1 MNYVTELFYNVI
13 ESLLFTG
20 FIAAYFEVKQK
31 YSKKV
36 TITISF
42 ALIFGMITLMTI
54 LDPSWV
60 ITLSIFIFYLV
71 CILEFFYKGTLLE
84 HLLISIIASSLL
96 AIIDVCVFTFMS
108 KILGVEYR
116 ELIIKSNLSRFLT
129 VLITKMI
136 YLIVSSIIISIKKRY
151 ILMFHS
157 VELIMI
163 LTTLSVS
170 CLLISIVRN
179 IIYNTKEHYHAFFII
194 LLCVLLFNIGQFYMM
209 IYISRKNL
217 KEKSISLMQKQIEMQ
232 EDSIRNLEVKYDETA
247 KIRHDMKSH
256 ISCALKLAEQG
267 DNKELIDYL
276 NELSENKINKIVSY
290 VKTERKI
297 LGAVINSKLGMAE
310 SKGFDMQCVILNE
323 MDNIKDIDAGILLA
337 NLLDNAIEACD
348 KNDKHSEIMLKI
360 WSDAGY
366 YCIEISNTV
375 EIDVLAENPNLF
387 TSKSNK
393 ELHGVGL
400 KSVKDIVEKYNGM
413 INFKQKA
420 NTFYVY
426 VSLEK

>member
-1 MNYVTELFYNVI
+1 M
-13 ESLLFTG
+13 
-20 FIAAYFEVKQK
+20 
-31 YSKKV
+31 
-36 TITISF
+36 
-42 ALIFGMITLMTI
+42 
-54 LDPSWV
+54 
-60 ITLSIFIFYLV
+60 
-71 CILEFFYKGTLLE
+71 
-84 HLLISIIASSLL
+84 
-96 AIIDVCVFTFMS
+96 
-108 KILGVEYR
+108 
-116 ELIIKSNLSRFLT
+116 
-129 VLITKMI
+129 
-136 YLIVSSIIISIKKRY
+136 
-151 ILMFHS
+151 
-157 VELIMI
+157 
-163 LTTLSVS
+163 
-170 CLLISIVRN
+170 
-179 IIYNTKEHYHAFFII
+179 
-194 LLCVLLFNIGQFYMM
+194 
-209 IYISRKNL
+209 KNL

-276 NELSENKINKIVSY
+276 NEISENKINKIVSY

-348 KNDKHSEIMLKI
+348 KNDKHSEIMLKM
-360 WSDAGY
+360 WSNAGY

-413 INFKQKA
+413 INFKQKS
-420 NTFYVY
+420 NVFYVY